1 MKLDAEQKQYDRIK
15 TEQLVFENTR
25 KKFNLENQ
33 DLI

>member
-1 MKLDAEQKQYDRIK
+1 MKLDAEKKQYERIK

-25 KKFNLENQ
+25 KKINLENQ